1 MSDIGPLLFFEFII
15 DISLEEYLIDIH
27 LFADDS
33 VASGK
38 TKTKMT

>member
-1 MSDIGPLLFFEFII
+1 MSDIGPLLF
-15 DISLEEYLIDIH
+15 LYLIDIH